1 MTSQPLPQSLREDFS
16 KKLRLLRVQLGVSQA
31 DIADRMGAHRT
42 MVSQIER
49 GVLNFSLDTYE
60 KALRACANEKP
71 SDEVGTIRFLVGKR
85 LRAIRE
91 GKSMSQEGLGEMAG
105 FSVAYIGRVERGVVS
120 TSIDKLERLA
130 EILQVSAEEL
140 IDEPSIAIAAL

>member
-1 MTSQPLPQSLREDFS
+1 MTTQPLPKSLREGFS
-16 KKLRLLRVQLGVSQA
+16 KKLKLLRVQQGLSQT
-31 DIADRMGAHRT
+31 DIAGRMAAHRT

-60 KALRACANEKP
+60 KALRACANAD
-71 SDEVGTIRFLVGKR
+71 SSAEVRTIRLLVGNR

-91 GKSMSQEGLGEMAG
+91 AKSMSQEGLGEMAG

-120 TSIDKLERLA
+120 TSIDQLERLA
-130 EILQVSAEEL
+130 EILQVNAEEL
-140 IDEPSIAIAAL
+140 IDEPSIAIATL